1 MAALINWD
9 LARDGIYQITDQI
22 FVGQYPKAEAL
33 NRISALGIKTIL
45 NVSGGI
51 YTHPDFDVIN
61 IPVEDLVEMP
71 LTTADQIV
79 IAIRSSVRAGD
90 KIYVHCIAG
99 QNRSPGAVFI
109 GLLSLGI
116 PEPQAMALIEDS
128 TLDSVP
134 RHEKIITDRVVK
146 HVLCNVVI

>member
-1 MAALINWD
+1 MTALINWD
-9 LARDGIYQITDQI
+9 LARDGIYQITNQI

-33 NRISALGIKTIL
+33 KRISELGIKTIL
-45 NVSGGI
+45 NVSGGV
-51 YTHPDFDVIN
+51 YGHPDFDVIN
-61 IPVEDLVEMP
+61 IPVEDLAEMP
-71 LTTADQIV
+71 LITADKIV
-79 IAIRSSVRAGD
+79 TAIKATVNAGD

-116 PEPQAMALIEDS
+116 SEPQAIALIEDS

-134 RHEKIITDRVVK
+134 KHEKIITDKVVK
-146 HVLCNVVI
+146 HVLRNVVI